1 MNGFLKWTLVLA
13 LIFAAFFA
21 VGCAKTAM
29 EDSDEGSS
37 TGRMKLIQAE
47 PMVYPS
53 MPAADLDY
61 AAETIAV
68 PPMYREEYYDG
79 GHYGSGEGINIET
92 KIIRNAYMSIEVED
106 FFLASQ
112 KAEAYAKKYGGY
124 VSNSDASADMNSKHS
139 GTMTI
144 RVPEL
149 HFDAAMAELT
159 LLGEVKSKNTNGN
172 DVTEEYIDL
181 ESRISSSK
189 AHEERLVAMYKNATN
204 VKEMMNI
211 ENELSRVRSE
221 IESMQGRLRYMDNR
235 VEMSTIT
242 VHIYEET
249 PAVKEWGIWQSFK
262 KALNNSLA
270 TLRWMIELIGWLLPL
285 AAFGAAIFLMIRWI
299 VRRGRT
305 DIRRR

>member
-1 MNGFLKWTLVLA
+1 MNGFLKWTLVVA
-13 LIFAAFFA
+13 LIFAALFA

-37 TGRMKLIQAE
+37 TGRMKMIAAE
-47 PMVYPS
+47 PMIARA
-53 MPAADLDY
+53 MPAMDMDY
-61 AAETIAV
+61 AVETIAV
-68 PPMYREEYYDG
+68 PPMYREEYNDG
-79 GHYGSGEGINIET
+79 GHYGSGENIQVET

-124 VSNSDASADMNSKHS
+124 VSNSDAAADMNNKHS
-139 GTMTI
+139 GTITI

-149 HFDAAMAELT
+149 HFDAAIAELT
-159 LLGEVKSKNTNGN
+159 LLGDVKSKNTNGN

-189 AHEERLVAMYKNATN
+189 AHEERLVTMYKNATN

-221 IESMQGRLRYMDNR
+221 IESMQGRLRYMESK
-235 VEMSTIT
+235 VELSTIT
-242 VHIYEET
+242 VHLYEEA
-249 PAVKEWGIWQSFK
+249 PAVKEWGVWQSMK

-285 AAFGAAIFLMIRWI
+285 IAVGAGIALLVRWRIRKS
-299 VRRGRT
+299 RAELKKR
-305 DIRRR
+305 

>member
-1 MNGFLKWTLVLA
+1 MNGFLKWTLVVA
-13 LIFAAFFA
+13 LIFAALFA

-37 TGRMKLIQAE
+37 TGRMKMIAAE
-47 PMVYPS
+47 PMIARA
-53 MPAADLDY
+53 MPAMDMDY
-61 AAETIAV
+61 AVETIAV
-68 PPMYREEYYDG
+68 PPMYREEYNDG
-79 GHYGSGEGINIET
+79 GHYGSGENIQVET

-124 VSNSDASADMNSKHS
+124 VSNSDAAADMNNKHS
-139 GTMTI
+139 GTITI

-149 HFDAAMAELT
+149 HFDAAIAELT
-159 LLGEVKSKNTNGN
+159 LLGDVKSKNTNGN

-189 AHEERLVAMYKNATN
+189 AHEERLVTMYKNATN

-221 IESMQGRLRYMDNR
+221 IESMQGRLRYMESR

-242 VHIYEET
+242 VHLYEEA
-249 PAVKEWGIWQSFK
+249 PAVKEWGVWQSMK

-270 TLRWMIELIGWLLPL
+270 TLRWMIELLGWLLPL
-285 AAFGAAIFLMIRWI
+285 IAVGAGIALLVRWRIRKS
-299 VRRGRT
+299 RAELKKR
-305 DIRRR
+305 

>member
-1 MNGFLKWTLVLA
+1 MNGFLKWTLVIA
-13 LIFAAFFA
+13 LIFTAIFA
-21 VGCAKTAM
+21 VGCAKTVM
-29 EDSDEGSS
+29 EDSDEGFNTRS
-37 TGRMKLIQAE
+37 MKIIETKPMIAQA
-47 PMVYPS
+47 
-53 MPAADLDY
+53 MPAMEADY
-61 AAETIAV
+61 AVETIAV

-79 GHYGSGEGINIET
+79 GHYGSGDDIQIET
-92 KIIRNAYMSIEVED
+92 KIIRNAYMSIEIED
-106 FFLASQ
+106 YFLASQ
-112 KAEAYAKKYGGY
+112 KVEAYAKKYGGY

-149 HFDAAMAELT
+149 HFDAVMAELT
-159 LLGEVKSKNTNGN
+159 LLGDVKSKNTNGN

-189 AHEERLVAMYKNATN
+189 AHEERLTAMYKNATN

-211 ENELSRVRSE
+211 ENELLRVRTD

-242 VHIYEET
+242 VHLYEET

-262 KALNNSLA
+262 RALNNSLA

-285 AAFGAAIFLMIRWI
+285 IVVGAGIALLVRWRIRKSR
-299 VRRGRT
+299 VELKKR
-305 DIRRR
+305 

>member
-1 MNGFLKWTLVLA
+1 MNGFLKWTLVVA
-13 LIFAAFFA
+13 LIFAALFA

-37 TGRMKLIQAE
+37 TGRMKMIAAE
-47 PMVYPS
+47 PMIARA
-53 MPAADLDY
+53 MPAMDMDY
-61 AAETIAV
+61 AVETIAV
-68 PPMYREEYYDG
+68 PPMYREEYNDG
-79 GHYGSGEGINIET
+79 GHYGSGENIQVET

-124 VSNSDASADMNSKHS
+124 VSNSDAAADMNNKHS
-139 GTMTI
+139 GTITI

-149 HFDAAMAELT
+149 HFDAAIAELT
-159 LLGEVKSKNTNGN
+159 LLGDVKSKNTNGN

-189 AHEERLVAMYKNATN
+189 AHEERLVTMYKNATN

-221 IESMQGRLRYMDNR
+221 IESMQGRLRYMESK

-242 VHIYEET
+242 VHLYEEA
-249 PAVKEWGIWQSFK
+249 PAVKEWGVWQSMK

-285 AAFGAAIFLMIRWI
+285 IAVGAGIALLVRWRIRKS
-299 VRRGRT
+299 RAELKKR
-305 DIRRR
+305 